1 MRIIIKNMVII
12 LAYNQKINYNVRI
25 IIKIRT
31 NIYAHNLGGTM
42 ILKRKIYKKLL
53 EWKNECQGK
62 KALLIE
68 GARRIGKST
77 ICEEFGK
84 NEYES
89 YLLID
94 FAKKDK
100 EVEMYFERYLND
112 LDTFFMLL
120 QTHFGTKL
128 TERNSL
134 IIFDEVQMFP
144 QARAAI
150 KYLVADG
157 RYDYIETGSLISIRE
172 NVKNIV
178 IPSEERNINMYPLD
192 FEEFAIALEEDLLV
206 EYIKKCF
213 EKREPLERSMHNQAM
228 LLFHQYMLVGGM
240 PMPVVAFIENKK
252 DFTEADKEKRDIL
265 KLYREDIMKIDMR
278 YRSKVLA
285 IYDQIPGFLSQHEKR
300 VVFKKLQD
308 GSYADQYEETFFWL
322 SDSMISNECFLCND
336 PNVGLSLNE
345 TRSYVKCYMGD
356 TGLLVSHAFDEN
368 ELLEDEV
375 YKQILAGK
383 LQINE
388 GMFYENAIAQMLVAN
403 GHKLYFYTH
412 YNENKHRND
421 MEIDFIISN
430 NSRLKYKM
438 FPIEVKSGKQYK
450 TTSLNN
456 FREKY
461 KERIGESYIIHPRN
475 LIVKDGIICIPPYM
489 TMNI

>member
-1 MRIIIKNMVII
+1 MRIIIKNRVII

-25 IIKIRT
+25 IIKNRT

-388 GMFYENAIAQMLVAN
+388 GMLYENAIAQMLVAN